1 MPEPRVVFTEEDYRR
16 AIDARAA
23 KTIGGPLSPPERNA
37 VVTDARPVP
46 TLTHIRDLLAEPDD
60 AVSWIV
66 DGILP
71 AGGLSVFVAKPKA
84 GKSTTARAIA
94 LRVSRGEPVLGR
106 ATAAG
111 PVIYLG
117 LEDHRRVTKGHFRT
131 LGAHE
136 GDDLYVWTGARPGE
150 AMIWLERTLAGVDP
164 VLVVVDTMQHLLGMV
179 NLNDYAEVVT
189 KLGPV
194 LNLVRPRQSHLML
207 VHHAGKGDRTGFDAI
222 LGSTGILGTV
232 DTALLLRRREDDT
245 RTLATRQRTGE
256 DLLESVLVLND
267 QQEPQLVGLR
277 ADHDQQQAE
286 ARVIEWLAKQPD
298 PVSRAEVLAGVEGD
312 ANVNTRALYAL
323 AKRSEQ
329 VRRTGKGVKGDPF
342 LYTCIPIYPHAGMQE
357 AETGQEVSNVAPD
370 TCMASSGVPAPPA
383 PAVMQ
388 ESDATPGAGDA
399 WEPEPADASPALTV
413 TDLGGGVFLVDGGA
427 EPHDVTLAADG
438 SATCNCPDHL
448 YRKRECKHI
457 RAVRGLA

>member
-1 MPEPRVVFTEEDYRR
+1 MQNVRSHTV
-16 AIDARAA
+16 
-23 KTIGGPLSPPERNA
+23 SRNA
-37 VVTDARPVP
+37 LAYPALELWRAELARGYGGQHADRPATWRYDALWR
-46 TLTHIRDLLAEPDD
+46 

-222 LGSTGILGTV
+222 LGSTAIPGTV
-232 DTALLLRRREDDT
+232 DTA
-245 RTLATRQRTGE
+245 
-256 DLLESVLVLND
+256 
-267 QQEPQLVGLR
+267 
-277 ADHDQQQAE
+277 
-286 ARVIEWLAKQPD
+286 
-298 PVSRAEVLAGVEGD
+298 
-312 ANVNTRALYAL
+312 
-323 AKRSEQ
+323 
-329 VRRTGKGVKGDPF
+329 
-342 LYTCIPIYPHAGMQE
+342 
-357 AETGQEVSNVAPD
+357 
-370 TCMASSGVPAPPA
+370 
-383 PAVMQ
+383 
-388 ESDATPGAGDA
+388 
-399 WEPEPADASPALTV
+399 
-413 TDLGGGVFLVDGGA
+413 
-427 EPHDVTLAADG
+427 
-438 SATCNCPDHL
+438 
-448 YRKRECKHI
+448 
-457 RAVRGLA
+457 